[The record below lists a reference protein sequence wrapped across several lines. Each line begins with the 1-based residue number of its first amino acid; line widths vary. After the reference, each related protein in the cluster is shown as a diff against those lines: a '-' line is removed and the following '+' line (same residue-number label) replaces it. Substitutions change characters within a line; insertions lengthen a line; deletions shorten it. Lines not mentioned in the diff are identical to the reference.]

1 MGKGDFDS
9 PVTLSAKD
17 ELGDLARSLNA
28 MAQNLKESE
37 LNLLAANEHLKTEIQ
52 EKNKMAKELG
62 AALLKHMKAMV
73 IKGVQGC

>member
-1 MGKGDFDS
+1 
-9 PVTLSAKD
+9 
-17 ELGDLARSLNA
+17 